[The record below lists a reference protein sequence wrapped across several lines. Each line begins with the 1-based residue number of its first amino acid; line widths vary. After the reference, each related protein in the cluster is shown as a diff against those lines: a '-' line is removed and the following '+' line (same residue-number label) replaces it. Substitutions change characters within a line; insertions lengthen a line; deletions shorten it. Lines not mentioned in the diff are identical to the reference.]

1 MLDFR
6 LDLVQAQI
14 KVAEGKSLQDIN
26 ILQDQIKVNGCAIQ
40 CRVTTEDPTR
50 NFQPDSGRVEVS
62 WSHKKAILIFNW
74 Y

>member
-62 WSHKKAILIFNW
+62 
-74 Y
+74 